1 MRQRFS
7 PRARKVIHLAGDE
20 ARRLRHDAV
29 GAEHLLLGLISE
41 TGGVA
46 SAVLSHLHMD
56 LEAVKR
62 EVINRVSPGTDLIT
76 VGEMPFDNAAKKAM
90 EFAREE
96 AAKLGHNYIGTE
108 HILLGIL
115 RDGSNLAARVLAD
128 LGVDLARAQEVVMNL
143 LGGRFMREAKLKKSK
158 TPNIDS
164 FGRDL
169 TAYSREGKIDP
180 VIGRDGEIERILQ
193 ILCRRKKNNPVLVGE
208 PGVGKTAIVE
218 GLAQKIADGDVPEI
232 LHNSRIVTLDLA
244 ALVAGTK
251 YRGEF
256 EERLKAIIKE
266 IRGAPDVILFID
278 ELHSIVGAGAA
289 EGAIDA
295 SSMLKPALARGEV
308 RCIGATT
315 LEEYRKHIEKDG
327 ALERRFQMIIVEPSS
342 LEETIEII
350 KGLRHKYEEHHR
362 VRITDDAIDA
372 AARMAD
378 RYISDRYLP
387 DKAIDLIDEA
397 GSRRRLLLTVPSPRA
412 RELEGKLEELK
423 SEQAVTIEAQE
434 FEKTA
439 ELRDKIKQLETR
451 FKRERG
457 SWKKARESGEAKV
470 TGEDIAY
477 VVSRWT
483 GIPLTRLEKKES
495 ERLKDMKNALS
506 CRVVGQN
513 EAINVVAKAIQRSRA
528 GIADPRRP
536 IGSFMFFGPTGVG
549 KTELARA
556 LAEFMFENEKA
567 LIRVDMSEYMEKHS
581 VSRLIGAP
589 PGYVGYDDSN
599 QFVERV
605 RRRPYSVVLFDEIE
619 KAHPDVFNILLQVLE
634 DGRLTDN
641 SGRTINFKN
650 MVVVMTSNEGGEI
663 FSRGKKIGL
672 APEDDDYNF
681 QAMEKEL
688 RSAIK
693 RKFNPEFLNRVDEI
707 VVFKPLLEPQI
718 KKIIELQLSEINTR
732 LKERQVMVEVSES
745 AKDFLV
751 RVGYDRALGVRNLK
765 RELKRRIEDPLAEQL
780 LQEKLK
786 GGQKVMVDLKQS
798 SRSRKGETLIFNK
811 V

>member
-1 MRQRFS
+1 MMQRFS
-7 PRARKVIHLAGDE
+7 PRARKVIHVAGDE

-29 GAEHLLLGLISE
+29 GTEHLLLGLVSE

-46 SAVLSHLHMD
+46 AAVLQQLNVEA
-56 LEAVKR
+56 EAVR
-62 EVINRVSPGTDLIT
+62 RAVMNRAPPGSDILT
-76 VGEMPFDNAAKKAM
+76 VGEMPLTAAGKKSL
-90 EFAREE
+90 ECAREE
-96 AAKLGHNYIGTE
+96 AGKLGHNYIGTE
-108 HILLGIL
+108 HILMGIL
-115 RDGSNLAARVLAD
+115 RDGGNLAARVLAD
-128 LGVDLARAQEVVMNL
+128 LGVDLSRVQDVIINL

-180 VIGRDGEIERILQ
+180 IIGRGGEIERIVQ

-218 GLAQKIADGDVPEI
+218 GLAQKIADGEVPEI
-232 LHNSRIVTLDLA
+232 LHNRRIVTLDLA

-256 EERLKAIIKE
+256 EERLKSILKE
-266 IRGAPDVILFID
+266 MRTATEVILFID

-315 LEEYRKHIEKDG
+315 LEEYRRHIEKDG
-327 ALERRFQMIIVEPSS
+327 ALERRFQMVIVEPSS
-342 LEETIEII
+342 VEETIEII
-350 KGLRHKYEEHHR
+350 KGLRQKYEEHHK
-362 VRITDDAIDA
+362 VRITDEAVIA

-397 GSRRRLLLTVPSPRA
+397 GSRKRLLLTVPSPRA
-412 RELEGKLEELK
+412 RELESKLEELK

-439 ELRDKIKQLETR
+439 ELRDKIKGLETR
-451 FKRERG
+451 LKRERG
-457 SWKKARESGEAKV
+457 SWRKTRVPGEAKIDE
-470 TGEDIAY
+470 EDICY

-495 ERLKDMKNALS
+495 EKLKNMKRALGG
-506 CRVVGQN
+506 RVVGQD
-513 EAINVVAKAIQRSRA
+513 EAIGVVAQAIQRSRA
-528 GIADPRRP
+528 GISDPRRP

-556 LAEFMFENEKA
+556 LAEFLFENEEA

-589 PGYVGYDDSN
+589 PGYVGYEDSN
-599 QFVERV
+599 QLAEKV

-619 KAHPDVFNILLQVLE
+619 KAHPDIFNILLQVLE
-634 DGRLTDN
+634 DGRLTDS
-641 SGRTINFKN
+641 SGRTVNFKN
-650 MVVVMTSNEGGEI
+650 TVIVMTSNEGGEI
-663 FSRGKKIGL
+663 FAKGRKIGL
-672 APEDDDYNF
+672 APKDDDYNF

-688 RSAIK
+688 RGAIK
-693 RKFNPEFLNRVDEI
+693 RKFKPEFLNRVDEI
-707 VVFKPLLEPQI
+707 VVFKPLLEAEI
-718 KKIIELQLSEINTR
+718 KKIIELQLGEMNER
-732 LKERQVMVEVSES
+732 LRERQIRVEVSDG
-745 AKDFLV
+745 AKEFLV
-751 RVGYDRALGVRNLK
+751 RVGYDRSLGVRNLK

-786 GGQKVMVDLKQS
+786 EGEKVLIDYKEGPRGKKSEALVF
-798 SRSRKGETLIFNK
+798 SRG
-811 V
+811 